1 MTMELTR
8 TRTTTGLVFC
18 AALGLA
24 SVLLGT
30 AIPALS
36 PLLIAIILG
45 TVVRNVLPLP
55 AAWEPGIAFA
65 AKHVLRWGVVL
76 LGLQISFKTIVDLG
90 AGVLVLVVSAVAI
103 TFLATVLLGRALK
116 VDSDLAVLIASGF
129 SICGAAAVAGV
140 QGAMKAAEEKV
151 AAAIALVVLFGT
163 VMIPSTVA
171 LAAAIGLRYA
181 ASGIFIGAYN

>member
-1 MTMELTR
+1 MELTR
-8 TRTTTGLVFC
+8 TRTTTGLVLC

-30 AIPALS
+30 AIPGLS

-45 TVVRNVLPLP
+45 TVMRNVLPLP

-103 TFLATVLLGRALK
+103 TFLATVLR
-116 VDSDLAVLIASGF
+116 S
-129 SICGAAAVAGV
+129 
-140 QGAMKAAEEKV
+140 EEHTSE
-151 AAAIALVVLFGT
+151 LQ
-163 VMIPSTVA
+163 S
-171 LAAAIGLRYA
+171 R
-181 ASGIFIGAYN
+181 